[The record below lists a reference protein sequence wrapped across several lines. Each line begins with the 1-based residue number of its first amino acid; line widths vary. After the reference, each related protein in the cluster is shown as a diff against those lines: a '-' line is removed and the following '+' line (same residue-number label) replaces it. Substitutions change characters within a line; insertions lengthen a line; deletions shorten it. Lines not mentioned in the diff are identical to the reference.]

1 MRELKEALRHIL
13 GMRVN
18 MQMLKRVRWWHIAS
32 MVVKRDVVGIYS
44 DPAILGLADSASFAE
59 KYLV

>member
-1 MRELKEALRHIL
+1 
-13 GMRVN
+13 
-18 MQMLKRVRWWHIAS
+18 

-44 DPAILGLADSASFAE
+44 DPAILGLADSALLAE